1 MLALERHRKLIECLN
16 ARGSVRTAEVATEL
30 GVTEETVRRDFERLE
45 TDGQLVRT
53 HGGALRLD
61 VSRREFPMRER
72 MAQNASAK
80 ARIARAAMQRVAEG
94 STVFFD
100 ASTTILQLAAILP
113 DKPLTVI
120 TNSLQ
125 VALSLVEKTHITVCL
140 LGGRLAQSSL
150 SCTGWAA
157 MQCLEMNRIDTAFI
171 SCRGLDPA
179 LGLSD
184 AAEEQAQLKRQVV
197 LRASEVVLLADQTKA
212 GLSSS
217 FFFAKNSDVDFWI
230 TDFPPQDDVRD
241 AVISQGV
248 GLEVAE

>member
-16 ARGSVRTAEVATEL
+16 ARGSVRTVEVAAEL

-80 ARIARAAMQRVAEG
+80 ARIARAALARVAEG
-94 STVFFD
+94 STVYFD
-100 ASTTILQLAAILP
+100 ASTTVLQLAAILP

-125 VALSLVEKTHITVCL
+125 AALSLAEKNHISVCL
-140 LGGRLAQSSL
+140 LGGRLVQASL

-157 MQCLEMNRIDTAFI
+157 MQGLEMHRIDAAFI
-171 SCRGLDPA
+171 SCRGLDPI

-184 AAEEQAQLKRQVV
+184 ATEEQAQLKRQVV
-197 LRASEVVLLADQTKA
+197 LRTPEVVLLADHTKA

-248 GLEVAE
+248 RLEVAE

>member
-1 MLALERHRKLIECLN
+1 
-16 ARGSVRTAEVATEL
+16 
-30 GVTEETVRRDFERLE
+30 
-45 TDGQLVRT
+45 
-53 HGGALRLD
+53 
-61 VSRREFPMRER
+61 MRER

-80 ARIARAAMQRVAEG
+80 ARIARAALARVAEG
-94 STVFFD
+94 STVYFD
-100 ASTTILQLAAILP
+100 ASTTVLQLAAILP

-125 VALSLVEKTHITVCL
+125 VALSLVEKTHIAVCL

-150 SCTGWAA
+150 SCIGWAA
-157 MQCLEMNRIDTAFI
+157 MQGLEMNRIDSAFI
-171 SCRGLDPA
+171 SCRGLDPS

-184 AAEEQAQLKRQVV
+184 ATEEQAQLKRQVI
-197 LRASEVVLLADQTKA
+197 LRASEVVLLADHAKA

-241 AVISQGV
+241 AVVSQGV
-248 GLEVAE
+248 RLEVAE

>member
-1 MLALERHRKLIECLN
+1 MLALERHRKLIEYLN
-16 ARGSVRTAEVATEL
+16 ARGSVRTVEVAAEL

-61 VSRREFPMRER
+61 VNRREFPMRER
-72 MAQNASAK
+72 MAQNATAK
-80 ARIARAAMQRVAEG
+80 ARIARAALTRVAEG

-100 ASTTILQLAAILP
+100 ASTTVLQLAAVLP

-125 VALSLVEKTHITVCL
+125 TALCLSEKTNVSTCL
-140 LGGRLAQSSL
+140 LGGRMAQSSL

-157 MQCLEMNRIDTAFI
+157 MQGLEMHRIDTAFL
-171 SCRGLDPA
+171 SCRGLDPV

-184 AAEEQAQLKRQVV
+184 ATEEQAQLKSQIVQ
-197 LRASEVVLLADQTKA
+197 RASQVVLLADHSKV

-217 FFFAKNSDVDFWI
+217 FFFAKTSDVDFWI
-230 TDFPPQDDVRD
+230 TDTPPHNEMYGAIVSHGTRM
-241 AVISQGV
+241 
-248 GLEVAE
+248 EVAR

>member
-45 TDGQLVRT
+45 TGGQLVRT
-53 HGGALRLD
+53 HGGALRLE
-61 VSRREFPMRER
+61 VSRRECPMLER

-80 ARIARAAMQRVAEG
+80 ARIALLAMKRVAHR

-100 ASTTILQLAAILP
+100 ASTTVLQLAAILP

-125 VALSLVEKTHITVCL
+125 VALSLVEKTHITVYL
-140 LGGRLAQSSL
+140 LGGRLSQSSL

-157 MQCLEMNRIDTAFI
+157 LQCLEMNRIDTAFI

-184 AAEEQAQLKRQVV
+184 ATEEQAQLKKQVV
-197 LRASEVVLLADQTKA
+197 LRASEVVLLADHTKVA
-212 GLSSS
+212 LSSS

-230 TDFPPQDDVRD
+230 TDSPPQDDVRD
-241 AVISQGV
+241 AVVSQGV
-248 GLEVAE
+248 RLEVAE

>member
-16 ARGSVRTAEVATEL
+16 ARGSVRTTEVATEL

-45 TDGQLVRT
+45 TEGQLVRT

-61 VSRREFPMRER
+61 AARREFPMRER

-80 ARIARAAMQRVAEG
+80 ARIARAALSRVREG
-94 STVFFD
+94 STVYFD
-100 ASTTILQLAAILP
+100 ASTTVLQLAAIIP

-125 VALSLVEKTHITVCL
+125 AALSLTEKANISTFL
-140 LGGRLAQSSL
+140 LGGRLAHSSL

-157 MQCLEMNRIDTAFI
+157 MQGLEMNRIDVAFI
-171 SCRGLDPA
+171 SCRGLDPV

-184 AAEEQAQLKRQVV
+184 ATEEQAHLKNLVV
-197 LRASEVVLLADQTKA
+197 QRASEVVLLADHTKA

-230 TDFPPQDDVRD
+230 TDSPLPNALRD
-241 AVISQGV
+241 TVASQGV
-248 GLEVAE
+248 RLEVAE

>member
-16 ARGSVRTAEVATEL
+16 ARGSVRTAKVATEL

-45 TDGQLVRT
+45 TEGQLVRT

-61 VSRREFPMRER
+61 ASRREFPMRER

-80 ARIARAAMQRVAEG
+80 ARIARAALAHLREG
-94 STVFFD
+94 CSMYFD
-100 ASTTILQLAAILP
+100 ASTTVLQLAAVLP
-113 DKPLTVI
+113 DKPFTVI

-125 VALSLVEKTHITVCL
+125 AALSLTEKTNVTVYL
-140 LGGRLAQSSL
+140 LGGRIAQSSL

-157 MQCLEMNRIDTAFI
+157 IQGLEMNRIDVAFL
-171 SCRGLDPA
+171 SCRGLHPA

-184 AAEEQAQLKRQVV
+184 ATEEQAELKRQVV
-197 LRASEVVLLADQTKA
+197 LRASEVVLLADHTKA

-217 FFFAKNSDVDFWI
+217 FFFAKNADVDFWI
-230 TDFPPQDDVRD
+230 TDALPQDDVRD
-241 AVISQGV
+241 AVTSQGV
-248 GLEVAE
+248 RLEVAE